1 MSELLNDM
9 LNLQILENICSGI
22 GVEVNY
28 SALSKSLKKHRKTV
42 KSCVNDLF
50 VIRIINQ
57 PIYPFL
63 WLYQEYPLLIIVR
76 ADLPRN
82 EEVDRFLKEDE
93 NIFAAFFIAD
103 GEYNT
108 LLIEYHEDLYSYS
121 KWRKKIVKEKKIP
134 PRDLRYPADALF
146 FSNKEI
152 IKYQPYSPIVRMEE
166 KFRNGEDI
174 IINGYKMGELSFRIL
189 RKLLMGEGI
198 RTNENMLSRI
208 LNVHRRTIERRISTL
223 IKEGILSEPV
233 CRFPNFFV
241 PPNKILV
248 YDLVEIKSNKAMDNV
263 LRAIKSDPHIPLAL
277 EACMGR
283 YNLLLFEVFSCM
295 ESHIK
300 WQEDLSKRYPDSFGA
315 MKKIYLSP
323 RMTASIDQQKVSLGI
338 IRKRKQM
345 LQGREFKESLKLEQ

>member
-1 MSELLNDM
+1 M
-9 LNLQILENICSGI
+9 
-22 GVEVNY
+22 
-28 SALSKSLKKHRKTV
+28 SKSLKKHRKTV
-42 KSCVNDLF
+42 KSCSNELF
-50 VIRIINQ
+50 ENRIINQ

-63 WLYQEYPLLIIVR
+63 WLYQESPLMIIVR

-82 EEVDRFLKEDE
+82 EAVDSFLRNDE

-108 LLIEYHEDLYSYS
+108 LLIEYHKDLFSYNQ
-121 KWRKKIVKEKKIP
+121 WRKKIIKDKKVP

-174 IINGYKMGELSFRIL
+174 FINGHKMDELAFQIL

-198 RTNENMLSRI
+198 RTNENKLSRI
-208 LNVHRRTIERRISTL
+208 LNAHRKTIERRISAM
-223 IKEGILSEPV
+223 IKEGIISDPV
-233 CRFPNFFV
+233 CRFPNFIV

-248 YDLVEIKSNKAMDNV
+248 YNLIEIKSNKSMDKV
-263 LRAIKSDPHIPLAL
+263 IRTLKSDPHVPLAL

-283 YNLLLFEVFSCM
+283 YNLLIFEVFSCM
-295 ESHIK
+295 ETHIK
-300 WQEDLSKRYPDSFGA
+300 WHEDLIRRYPDSFGA
-315 MKKIYLSP
+315 MKKMYLSP

-338 IRKRKQM
+338 IKKRMQM
-345 LQGREFKESLKLEQ
+345 LQGKEFKESLQLEP